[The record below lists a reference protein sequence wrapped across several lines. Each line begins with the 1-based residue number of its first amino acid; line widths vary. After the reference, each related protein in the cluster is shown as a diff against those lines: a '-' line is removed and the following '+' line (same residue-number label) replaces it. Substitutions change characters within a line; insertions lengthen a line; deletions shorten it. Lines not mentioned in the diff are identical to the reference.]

1 MPTPIQQDEE
11 DVVRYYDSPAAP
23 LAPPIAQ
30 APYNST
36 VQAPPVASPG
46 NVTGSPAPVIDA
58 AVGQLN
64 AGQPVTA
71 LPHQD
76 WSLQQATAFNAK
88 LDAFDQQAKHARI
101 AADQAARDAHLFDQM
116 SRVAKSTK
124 DIEIALQQQDVMGF
138 RNAVASGTPGY
149 QALQRF
155 PRAAT
160 SPLVAAMHA
169 AQPVAPPTFGKS
181 PGGAEYMQDSHGVHF
196 TPRSGA
202 LPDAA
207 VKTLPDGTR
216 IIQVSPEKWQVLDK
230 GAAKPGTLD
239 AAARTEIGLLK
250 SEKAALDKEMASGAW
265 LAKSAVPEFKAQ
277 QDAAN
282 QRLVFITKRLGELLP
297 GAYPTAA
304 PATNAPARSAVRNPK
319 TGQWEW
325 AK

>member
-1 MPTPIQQDEE
+1 
-11 DVVRYYDSPAAP
+11 
-23 LAPPIAQ
+23 
-30 APYNST
+30 
-36 VQAPPVASPG
+36 
-46 NVTGSPAPVIDA
+46 
-58 AVGQLN
+58 
-64 AGQPVTA
+64 
-71 LPHQD
+71 
-76 WSLQQATAFNAK
+76 
-88 LDAFDQQAKHARI
+88 
-101 AADQAARDAHLFDQM
+101 
-116 SRVAKSTK
+116 
-124 DIEIALQQQDVMGF
+124 
-138 RNAVASGTPGY
+138 
-149 QALQRF
+149 
-155 PRAAT
+155 
-160 SPLVAAMHA
+160 
-169 AQPVAPPTFGKS
+169 
-181 PGGAEYMQDSHGVHF
+181 MQDSHGVHF

-304 PATNAPARSAVRNPK
+304 PAAGKPTLTREQAAEFLRQSKGDKEKARKLARDAGL
-319 TGQWEW
+319 TF
-325 AK
+325 